1 MFVPVIS
8 HLDRSVIFVF
18 FLCSFFIF
26 ISFFV
31 ISLVIHEADYS
42 GSAFSVYV
50 AHSLSSYVV
59 NVIHCGCLSDHI
71 YSII

>member
-1 MFVPVIS
+1 MFS
-8 HLDRSVIFVF
+8 DFCFFSWLVF
-18 FLCSFFIF
+18 HFYF
-26 ISFFV
+26 FFV
-31 ISLVIHEADYS
+31 ISLVIHEAHYS

-71 YSII
+71 YSI